1 MGAQGEDKTVL
12 VVDGD
17 ESLRRTLSQ
26 ALAKEGYRVTE
37 AVDDEQALAELSRRQ
52 FDVVF
57 CDLNMNRRS
66 GLQVLRHTRATWPD
80 TPVVLVSAEVSVE
93 EAVEAMREGAFDFV
107 LKPYDL
113 EAVEQLAFRALRA
126 KAPGGPLSGGAPRDF
141 ERPIVT
147 GDAAM
152 GRLLDMAA
160 KVAPSR
166 ATVLITGESGTGKE
180 LLARLIHARS
190 GRAAGPFV
198 AVNCAALPENLLE

>member
-66 GLQVLRHTRATWPD
+66 
-80 TPVVLVSAEVSVE
+80 
-93 EAVEAMREGAFDFV
+93 
-107 LKPYDL
+107 
-113 EAVEQLAFRALRA
+113 
-126 KAPGGPLSGGAPRDF
+126 
-141 ERPIVT
+141 
-147 GDAAM
+147 
-152 GRLLDMAA
+152 
-160 KVAPSR
+160 
-166 ATVLITGESGTGKE
+166 
-180 LLARLIHARS
+180 
-190 GRAAGPFV
+190 
-198 AVNCAALPENLLE
+198 